1 MISQDL
7 ITFNDYAKVRKGLQ
21 LLDSG
26 LKKELDKGLKGV
38 AKQVVT
44 KAKAEA
50 TRKGLGLRGSGDLVR
65 LISPSVTQK
74 GVAVVARA
82 KREASNGSRGASR
95 YANKPFFYPAVYEY
109 GGRGKVNATG
119 PRAFLR
125 PGLQKAG
132 PKIAQELEHVIKTT
146 VSKAGFH

>member
-50 TRKGLGLRGSGDLVR
+50 ERKGLRASGDLIR

-82 KREASNGSRGASR
+82 KREASNGSRGSSR

-132 PKIAQELEHVIKTT
+132 PQIAQELQDVIMST
-146 VSKAGFH
+146 VSKAGFK

>member
-1 MISQDL
+1 MTDQL
-7 ITFNDYAKVRKGLQ
+7 VTFTDYAKVRKGLQ
-21 LLDSG
+21 LMGSG
-26 LKKELDKGLKGV
+26 LDKELNKGLKGV
-38 AKQVVT
+38 ARQVVT
-44 KAKAEA
+44 KGKSEAE
-50 TRKGLGLRGSGDLVR
+50 RKGLRASGDLIR
-65 LISPSVTQK
+65 QISPSVTQK

-82 KREASNGSRGASR
+82 KRDPSNGSRGASR

-132 PKIAQELEHVIKTT
+132 PQIARELEDVINST
-146 VSKAGFH
+146 VRKAGFK

>member
-1 MISQDL
+1 MADQVILFED
-7 ITFNDYAKVRKGLQ
+7 FAKVRKGLK
-21 LLDSG
+21 LLDVG
-26 LKKELDKGLKGV
+26 LQKELDKGLKGV

-44 KAKAEA
+44 KAQSEA
-50 TRKGLGLRGSGDLVR
+50 TRKGLVKTGELVR
-65 LISPSVTQK
+65 KISPSVTQK
-74 GVAVVARA
+74 GVAVVAKA
-82 KREASNGSRGASR
+82 QREASNGSRGSSR
-95 YANKPFFYPAVYEY
+95 YAGKAFSYPAVYEY
-109 GGRGKVNATG
+109 GGRGMVNATG

>member
-1 MISQDL
+1 MADQL
-7 ITFNDYAKVRKGLQ
+7 VTFTDYAKVRKGLQ
-21 LLDSG
+21 LIGTG
-26 LKKELDKGLKGV
+26 LNKELDKGLKGV

-44 KAKAEA
+44 KGKMEAE
-50 TRKGLGLRGSGDLVR
+50 RKGLRASGE
-65 LISPSVTQK
+65 LIRKITPSVTQK

-82 KREASNGSRGASR
+82 TREGFS
-95 YANKPFFYPAVYEY
+95 YPAVYEY

-132 PKIAQELEHVIKTT
+132 PQIAKELENVIKST
-146 VSKAGFH
+146 VSKAGFK